1 MVFPVVLCPLFCCE
15 TRIGIGVI
23 LCRFN
28 TREGV
33 TGVFRLEYPMVC
45 LRSLLF
51 WTADFLLESALAK
64 LSAAHSARVEPSVVN
79 SFTVK

>member
-1 MVFPVVLCPLFCCE
+1 MVLCPLFCCE
-15 TRIGIGVI
+15 TRIGIAVGVI

-33 TGVFRLEYPMVC
+33 TGVFGMEYPMVC

-51 WTADFLLESALAK
+51 
-64 LSAAHSARVEPSVVN
+64 
-79 SFTVK
+79 